1 MCYNHLILYVH
12 LSYWGECYDLH
23 MKCQQDYT
31 LILKKKGLILLS
43 DSLDCTI
50 STILKFLFTLFFLH
64 GINGDFIFTLPAPFC
79 GSFVSLNVRDVVKEY
94 RFPDNIKTFLVF
106 QVLLLHVFGY
116 SNANKQS
123 WYSYSGRLWFH
134 LMFCL

>member
-1 MCYNHLILYVH
+1 
-12 LSYWGECYDLH
+12 

-116 SNANKQS
+116 SNAVGENENV
-123 WYSYSGRLWFH
+123 LPAF
-134 LMFCL
+134 LMYLFVFYCIFMFLISIL

>member
-1 MCYNHLILYVH
+1 
-12 LSYWGECYDLH
+12 

-64 GINGDFIFTLPAPFC
+64 GINGDFIFTLPAPC
-79 GSFVSLNVRDVVKEY
+79 CHYSL
-94 RFPDNIKTFLVF
+94 FLV
-106 QVLLLHVFGY
+106 LPVFLQCWILQPLTLIVTRAGT
-116 SNANKQS
+116 
-123 WYSYSGRLWFH
+123 
-134 LMFCL
+134 